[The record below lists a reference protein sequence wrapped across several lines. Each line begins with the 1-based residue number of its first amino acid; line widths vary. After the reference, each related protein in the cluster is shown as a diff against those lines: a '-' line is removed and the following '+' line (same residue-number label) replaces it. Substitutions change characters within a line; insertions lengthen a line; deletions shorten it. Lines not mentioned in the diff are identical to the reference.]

1 MLKEMRSPA
10 FKEKGSVRPPIRF
23 KPGLNVILGK
33 EDGANSIGKSSALL
47 AIDFVFGGNTYISSD
62 GVKHIGHHTIF
73 FTFEFDGKDYYFARN
88 TEDAEQIQ
96 VCDANY
102 NLTGTV
108 LTKAQY
114 TDWLK
119 SKYHIDFP
127 GLNFR
132 QTLSSFFRIY
142 GKGNTDE
149 IKPLAGIPG
158 DSMEKSINR
167 LIALFNRYQEIE
179 DYTNRR
185 TAQDD
190 KLKAYKQA
198 RSYDFVS
205 NLVGGKEQYE
215 KNEAEI
221 KSLKMQLETLT
232 SEQVEAHNEGDIE
245 KSKRKS
251 ELKDRRLRL
260 EEQIDDKKRRLS
272 LINLSLEY
280 GVYPTEADLAALQE
294 FFPTVNL
301 RKLYEIEKYHKKL
314 AKILDGQFN
323 TERENLTAEINDL
336 ENQRR
341 IINDQIRELGF
352 VGNLSKEFLDKHS
365 EIKGKMDALRIQNQA
380 YLTLTELQDQ
390 KKAAD
395 KMLKRA
401 IASILADMQN
411 SINDQMKAYNDTLF
425 PEPHKP
431 PVLQFNDYNSY
442 HFETPDDTGTG
453 SNYKGMV
460 IYDLSILALTDL
472 PAIAHDS
479 LILKNISD
487 GSIDGIM
494 RIYNES
500 QKQIFIAFDKQN
512 SYSQQT
518 SKILYENRVLQ
529 LSDHN
534 SELYGESWNIGERQS
549 DENQL

>member
-1 MLKEMRSPA
+1 MLKEISSPA
-10 FKEKGSVRPPIRF
+10 FREKGKERPPIKF
-23 KPGLNVILGK
+23 KPGLNVVLGK

-73 FTFEFDGKDYYFARN
+73 FTFEFDGKKYYFARN
-88 TEDAEQIQ
+88 TENAEQIQ
-96 VCDANY
+96 VCDSHY
-102 NLTGTV
+102 NLTGSV
-108 LTKAQY
+108 FTKAQY
-114 TDWLK
+114 IDWLK
-119 SKYHIDFP
+119 KKYHIDFQ

-149 IKPLAGIPG
+149 TKPLAGIPG
-158 DSMEKSINR
+158 DNMEKSINR

-185 TAQDD
+185 TAQED

-232 SEQVEAHNEGDIE
+232 SEQVEAHNEEDIE
-245 KSKRKS
+245 KSRKKS

-260 EEQIDDKKRRLS
+260 EEQIDDKRRRLS
-272 LINLSLEY
+272 LIKLSLEY
-280 GVYPTEADLAALQE
+280 GVYPTEADLTALQK
-294 FFPTVNL
+294 FFPTV
-301 RKLYEIEKYHKKL
+301 
-314 AKILDGQFN
+314 
-323 TERENLTAEINDL
+323 NDL
-336 ENQRR
+336 ENQRMVL
-341 IINDQIRELGF
+341 NDQIRQLGF
-352 VGNLSKEFLDKHS
+352 VGNLSKEFLVRYS

-380 YLTLTELQDQ
+380 YLTLTELQEQ

-401 IASILADMQN
+401 IASILADMQD

-425 PEPHKP
+425 AEPHKP

-442 HFETPDDTGTG
+442 RFETPDDTGTG
-453 SNYKGMV
+453 SNFKGM
-460 IYDLSILALTDL
+460 IIFDLAILALTDL

-494 RIYNES
+494 KIYS
-500 QKQIFIAFDKQN
+500 QSEKQIFIAFDKQD
-512 SYSQQT
+512 SYGPQT
-518 SKILYENRVLQ
+518 RKILYDNRVLQ
-529 LSDHN
+529 LSDDER
-534 SELYGESWNIGERQS
+534 ELYGESWNIGVINP

>member
-1 MLKEMRSPA
+1 MLKEMSSPV
-10 FKEKGSVRPPIRF
+10 FREEGRMRPPIRF

-33 EDGANSIGKSSALL
+33 EDGTNSIGKSSALL

-62 GVKHIGHHTIF
+62 GVKHMGHHTIF
-73 FTFEFDGKDYYFARN
+73 FTFEFDGRDYYFARN

-96 VCDANY
+96 VCDSNY
-102 NLTGTV
+102 DLTGV
-108 LTKAQY
+108 VWSKAEY

-119 SKYHIDFP
+119 KKYHMDFP
-127 GLNFR
+127 GLKFR
-132 QTLSSFFRIY
+132 PTLSSFSRIY

-149 IKPLAGIPG
+149 IKPLAGVPG
-158 DSMEKSINR
+158 DNMEKSINR

-179 DYTNRR
+179 DYTKRR
-185 TAQDD
+185 TDQED
-190 KLKAYKQA
+190 KLKAYRQA
-198 RSYDFVS
+198 RNYDFVS
-205 NLVGGKEQYE
+205 NLVGGKDQFE

-221 KSLKMQLETLT
+221 RSLQLQLDTLT
-232 SEQVEAHNEGDIE
+232 SEQVEAHNEEDFE
-245 KSKRKS
+245 KSRKKS
-251 ELKDRRLRL
+251 ELKDRKLRL
-260 EEQIDDKKRRLS
+260 EEQIADRKRRLT

-280 GVYPTEADLAALQE
+280 GLYPTQSDLTALQE
-294 FFPTVNL
+294 FFPSVNL
-301 RKLYEIEKYHKKL
+301 RKLYEIEKYHNKL
-314 AKILDGQFN
+314 ARILDGQFN
-323 TERENLTAEINDL
+323 TERENLRDEIEDL

-341 IINDQIRELGF
+341 SINDQIRELGF

-365 EIKGKMDALRIQNQA
+365 ELKGKMDALRIQNQA

-401 IASILADMQN
+401 ITSILADMED
-411 SINDQMKAYNDTLF
+411 SINGQMKAYNDTLF
-425 PEPHKP
+425 AEPHKP
-431 PVLQFNDYNSY
+431 PVIHFNDYNSY
-442 HFETPDDTGTG
+442 RFETPDDTGTG

-460 IYDLSILALTDL
+460 IYDLSILALTNL
-472 PAIAHDS
+472 PVIIHDS

-494 RIYNES
+494 KIYSQS

-512 SYSQQT
+512 SYGQQT

-534 SELYGESWNIGERQS
+534 SELYGESWNIGER
-549 DENQL
+549 